1 MPRYCIWT
9 IGCQMNKA
17 DSGNIAAFLEQSGYR
32 STAKVDEAYIVVLNS
47 CVVRQSAESKV
58 ANKIDSLRRLD
69 AGKVLAVT
77 GCIVESD
84 LAGLES
90 RFPRVDV
97 FFAPQDV
104 GALSAYLAR
113 RGLIVAAEAER
124 NLPNKAKISSL
135 VNIMQGCNNF
145 CSYCIVPYRRGR
157 EVSRPMADIL
167 AEAEAV
173 VAGGTKE
180 IVLLGQNVDSYG
192 HGLTENPTLA
202 DLLAELN
209 RIDGLARIRFLTSH
223 PKDMSEQLIAAMARL
238 DKVCENLSLPFQAG
252 GDDILKAMWRGYTN
266 AQYRRLAERIR
277 ASVPEVALSTDVI
290 VGFPGE
296 SEEQFNE
303 SRHMIED
310 IRFDTVH
317 IACYSPREGTIASR
331 ELEDDVPSA
340 EKVRRRKELESL
352 QERIVS
358 EINSELKGRTVEVLV
373 EGRKKGKWW
382 GRTRTDKLVFF
393 TDTVD
398 RMGQLVNVR
407 IESTSPWSLQG
418 EIEQGYD
425 KSI

>member
-1 MPRYCIWT
+1 MWT

-17 DSGNIAAFLEQSGYR
+17 DSDSIASCLERYGYR
-32 STAKVDEAYIVVLNS
+32 PTAKVDDADVVVLNS

-69 AGKVLAVT
+69 AGKVLALT

-104 GALSAYLAR
+104 AALSAYLAR
-113 RGLIVAAEAER
+113 RGLIVSAEAAR
-124 NLPNKAKISSL
+124 NLPAKNKISSL

-157 EVSRPMADIL
+157 EVSRPMADII
-167 AEAEAV
+167 ADVETV
-173 VAGGTKE
+173 VAGGAKE
-180 IVLLGQNVDSYG
+180 VVLLGQNVDSYG
-192 HGLTENPTLA
+192 HGLAENPTLA

-252 GDDILKAMWRGYTN
+252 GDDILKAMRRGYTN
-266 AQYRRLAERIR
+266 AQYRRLVERIR
-277 ASVPEVALSTDVI
+277 KAVPDVALSTDVI

-303 SRHMIED
+303 SRRMIED
-310 IRFDTVH
+310 VRFDTVH

-340 EKVRRRKELESL
+340 EKVRRRKELEAL

-382 GRTRTDKLVFF
+382 GRTRSDKLVFF
-393 TDTVD
+393 TDSAD
-398 RMGQLVNVR
+398 RLGQLVNVR

-418 EIEQGYD
+418 RIEG
-425 KSI
+425 

>member
-17 DSGNIAAFLEQSGYR
+17 DSANIASCLERYGYR
-32 STAKVDEAYIVVLNS
+32 PTAKVDDADVVVLNS
-47 CVVRQSAESKV
+47 CVVRQSAENKV
-58 ANKIDSLRRLD
+58 ANKISSLSRLD

-97 FFAPQDV
+97 FFVPQDV

-124 NLPNKAKISSL
+124 NLPAKAKISSL

-157 EVSRPMADIL
+157 EVSRPMADII
-167 AEAEAV
+167 AEVEAV
-173 VAGGTKE
+173 VAGDAKE
-180 IVLLGQNVDSYG
+180 VVLLGQNVNSYG
-192 HGLTENPTLA
+192 HGLAENPTLA

-209 RIDGLARIRFLTSH
+209 RIDRLVRIRFLTSH

-252 GDDILKAMWRGYTN
+252 GDAILKAMRRGYTN
-266 AQYRRLAERIR
+266 AQYRSLIERIR
-277 ASVPEVALSTDVI
+277 KSVAEVALSTDVI

-303 SRHMIED
+303 SRRMIED
-310 IRFDTVH
+310 VRFDTVH

-340 EKVRRRKELESL
+340 EKIRRRKELEAL

-382 GRTRTDKLVFF
+382 GRTRSDKLVFF
-393 TDTVD
+393 TDSAD
-398 RMGQLVNVR
+398 RLGQIVNVR

-418 EIEQGYD
+418 EIE
-425 KSI
+425 

>member
-17 DSGNIAAFLEQSGYR
+17 DSANIASCLERYGYR
-32 STAKVDEAYIVVLNS
+32 PTAKVDDADVVVLNS
-47 CVVRQSAESKV
+47 CVVRQSAENKV
-58 ANKIDSLRRLD
+58 ANKISSLSRLD

-97 FFAPQDV
+97 FFVPQDV

-124 NLPNKAKISSL
+124 NLPAKAKISSL
-135 VNIMQGCNNF
+135 GNLMQGCYIF

-157 EVSRPMADIL
+157 EVSRPMADII
-167 AEAEAV
+167 AEVEAV
-173 VAGGTKE
+173 VAGDAKE
-180 IVLLGQNVDSYG
+180 VVLLGQNVNSYG
-192 HGLTENPTLA
+192 HGLAENPTLA

-209 RIDGLARIRFLTSH
+209 RIDRLVRIRFLTSH

-252 GDDILKAMWRGYTN
+252 GDAILKAMRRGYTN
-266 AQYRRLAERIR
+266 AQYRSLIERIR
-277 ASVPEVALSTDVI
+277 KSVAEVALSTDVI

-303 SRHMIED
+303 SRRMIED
-310 IRFDTVH
+310 VRFDTVH

-340 EKVRRRKELESL
+340 EKIRRRKELEAL

-382 GRTRTDKLVFF
+382 GRTRSDKLVFF
-393 TDTVD
+393 TDSAD
-398 RMGQLVNVR
+398 RLGQIVNVR

-418 EIEQGYD
+418 EIE
-425 KSI
+425 

>member
-17 DSGNIAAFLEQSGYR
+17 DSENIATCLEQHGYR
-32 STAKVDEAYIVVLNS
+32 PTSKIDDADVVVLNS
-47 CVVRQSAESKV
+47 CVVRQSAENKV
-58 ANKIDSLRRLD
+58 ENKISSLGRLD
-69 AGKVLAVT
+69 ANKVLAVT

-104 GALSAYLAR
+104 ETLSAYLTR
-113 RGLIVAAEAER
+113 RGLVVPAEAER
-124 NLPNKAKISSL
+124 NLPAKSRISSL

-145 CSYCIVPYRRGR
+145 CTYCIVPYRRGR
-157 EVSRPMADIL
+157 EVSRPMTDIVT
-167 AEAEAV
+167 EVESV
-173 VAGGTKE
+173 VACGAKE
-180 IVLLGQNVDSYG
+180 VVLLGQNVDSYG
-192 HGLTENPTLA
+192 HGLAENPTLA

-223 PKDMSEQLIAAMARL
+223 PKDMTEQLIAAMARL

-252 GDDILKAMWRGYTN
+252 GDDILKVMRRGYTN
-266 AQYRRLAERIR
+266 AQYRRLVERIR
-277 ASVPEVALSTDVI
+277 KAVPEVALSTDVI

-296 SEEQFNE
+296 SVEQYE
-303 SRHMIED
+303 QSRRMIED

-331 ELEDDVPSA
+331 ELKDDVPSA
-340 EKVRRRKELESL
+340 EKVRRRKELETL

-358 EINSELKGRTVEVLV
+358 EINSGLKGRTVEVLV

-382 GRTRTDKLVFF
+382 GRTRSDKLVFF
-393 TDTVD
+393 TDASD
-398 RMGQLVNVR
+398 RLGQLVNVR

-418 EIEQGYD
+418 VI
-425 KSI
+425 

>member
-17 DSGNIAAFLEQSGYR
+17 DSDNIASCLEQYGYR
-32 STAKVDEAYIVVLNS
+32 PTAKVDDADIVVLNS

-58 ANKIDSLRRLD
+58 ANKIDSLQRLD

-77 GCIVESD
+77 GCIVEAD
-84 LAGLES
+84 AGGLHE

-113 RGLIVAAEAER
+113 RGLIVAAESAR
-124 NLPNKAKISSL
+124 NLPAKANISSL

-157 EVSRPMADIL
+157 EVSRPMADII

-173 VAGGTKE
+173 VAGGAKE
-180 IVLLGQNVDSYG
+180 VVLLGQNVDSYG
-192 HGLTENPTLA
+192 HGLAENPTLG

-223 PKDMSEQLIAAMARL
+223 PKDMSEQLIAAMASL
-238 DKVCENLSLPFQAG
+238 NKVCENLSLPFQAG
-252 GDDILKAMWRGYTN
+252 GDDILKTMRRGYTN
-266 AQYRRLAERIR
+266 AQYRGLVQRIR

-296 SEEQFNE
+296 SEEQFKE
-303 SRHMIED
+303 SRCMIED

-340 EKVRRRKELESL
+340 EKVRRRKELETL

-382 GRTRTDKLVFF
+382 GRTRSDKLVFF
-393 TDTVD
+393 TDSAD

-418 EIEQGYD
+418 EIEG
-425 KSI
+425 

>member
-17 DSGNIAAFLEQSGYR
+17 DSDNIASCLEQYGYR
-32 STAKVDEAYIVVLNS
+32 PTAKIDDADVIVLNS

-58 ANKIDSLRRLD
+58 ANKISSLGCLD
-69 AGKVLAVT
+69 ADKVLAVT
-77 GCIVESD
+77 GCIVDADVDD
-84 LAGLES
+84 LHE

-113 RGLIVAAEAER
+113 RGLIASAEAER
-124 NLPNKAKISSL
+124 NLSSKAKISSL

-173 VAGGTKE
+173 VAGGAKE
-180 IVLLGQNVDSYG
+180 VVLLGQNVDSYG
-192 HGLTENPTLA
+192 HGLATSPTLA
-202 DLLAELN
+202 DLLADLN

-238 DKVCENLSLPFQAG
+238 DKICEDLSLPFQAG
-252 GDDILKAMWRGYTN
+252 GDDILNVMRRGYTN
-266 AQYRRLAERIR
+266 AQYRDLVERIR
-277 ASVPEVALSTDVI
+277 KAVPDVALSTDVI

-296 SEEQFNE
+296 SEEQYE
-303 SRHMIED
+303 QSRRMIED
-310 IRFDTVH
+310 VRFDTVH

-340 EKVRRRKELESL
+340 EKVRRRKELEAL

-358 EINSELKGRTVEVLV
+358 EINSELKGHMVEVLV

-382 GRTRTDKLVFF
+382 GRTRSDKLVFF
-393 TDTVD
+393 TDSAD
-398 RMGQLVNVR
+398 RLGQIVNVR
-407 IESTSPWSLQG
+407 IEGTSPWSLQG
-418 EIEQGYD
+418 GIED
-425 KSI
+425 

>member
-17 DSGNIAAFLEQSGYR
+17 DSDNIASCLEQYGYR
-32 STAKVDEAYIVVLNS
+32 PTAKVDDADIVVLNS

-58 ANKIDSLRRLD
+58 ANKIDSLQRLD

-113 RGLIVAAEAER
+113 RGLIVAAESAR
-124 NLPNKAKISSL
+124 NLPAKANISSL

-157 EVSRPMADIL
+157 EVSRPMADII

-173 VAGGTKE
+173 VAGGAKE
-180 IVLLGQNVDSYG
+180 VVLLGQNVDSYG
-192 HGLTENPTLA
+192 HGLAENPTLG

-223 PKDMSEQLIAAMARL
+223 PKDMSEQLIAAMASL
-238 DKVCENLSLPFQAG
+238 NKVCENLSLPFQAG
-252 GDDILKAMWRGYTN
+252 GDDILKTMRRGYTN
-266 AQYRRLAERIR
+266 AQYRGLVQRIR

-296 SEEQFNE
+296 SEEQFKE
-303 SRHMIED
+303 SRCMIED

-340 EKVRRRKELESL
+340 EKVRRRKELETL

-382 GRTRTDKLVFF
+382 GRTRSDKLVFF
-393 TDTVD
+393 TDSAD

-418 EIEQGYD
+418 EIEG
-425 KSI
+425 